1 MSQEFDDDIDYD
13 EGYYDDQSEPIELDN
28 DNRIIGKYE
37 FLLRDEIEKEREKKI
52 EEFKEY
58 SSLNR
63 QQAELVLVHYNW
75 NTDVLM
81 NDWFDKTQK
90 IKESSG
96 LCQTRES
103 EKKIKQ
109 FFKKNKIPENVC
121 PICYTD
127 TWRWNSFRM

>member
-90 IKESSG
+90 I
-96 LCQTRES
+96 
-103 EKKIKQ
+103 
-109 FFKKNKIPENVC
+109 
-121 PICYTD
+121 
-127 TWRWNSFRM
+127 